1 MPTVIVSVNVTDNSK
16 ISNALITKSLADD
29 VKAVSLIY
37 DEAK

>member
-16 ISNALITKSLADD
+16 IYNALITKSLTDD